1 MFREFMD
8 TRKNAQRPDPPS
20 KPKDKNDYQLPS
32 NILGMCIEEA
42 LAVFGLRGVSS
53 TNMSCLLVLILRMRQ
68 CCGHLSL
75 MCEVIS
81 PSNPIGWSAI
91 NKKLPKR

>member
-8 TRKNAQRPDPPS
+8 TRKNAQRPDHPY

-32 NILGMCIEEA
+32 HILGMSIEEA

-53 TNMSCLLVLILRMRQ
+53 ANMSCLLVLILRLRQ

-81 PSNPIGWSAI
+81 AINSMCYSAI
-91 NKKLPKR
+91 NKNLPKR

>member
-8 TRKNAQRPDPPS
+8 TRKNAQRPDHPPCKS
-20 KPKDKNDYQLPS
+20 KDKNDYQLPS
-32 NILGMCIEEA
+32 HILGMCIEEA

-53 TNMSCLLVLILRMRQ
+53 TSMSCLLVLILRLRQ

-81 PSNPIGWSAI
+81 ASNSMG
-91 NKKLPKR
+91 